1 MFTKSSSLPN
11 FLANFFDLKYFQ
23 VKVAALNVLKG
34 EPRDVDY
41 IECETREARL
51 QMMLFVVDFM
61 TMMTMAIVI
70 YPTYQSSCCQRRS
83 FKVRFLS
90 IFGVA
95 WGFIP
100 EADTGSE
107 GSFANFV
114 NFIVSEIVCFDFFNF
129 NRCSGG
135 WAQVGLTSGQHGG
148 FAFSGKG
155 QNTNLFQ
162 I

>member
-1 MFTKSSSLPN
+1 
-11 FLANFFDLKYFQ
+11 
-23 VKVAALNVLKG
+23 
-34 EPRDVDY
+34 
-41 IECETREARL
+41 
-51 QMMLFVVDFM
+51 MMLFVVDFL

-107 GSFANFV
+107 VSFANFV
-114 NFIVSEIVCFDFFNF
+114 YFIVSEFVCFDFINF

-135 WAQVGLTSGQHGG
+135 WAQVGLTSG
-148 FAFSGKG
+148 
-155 QNTNLFQ
+155 
-162 I
+162 